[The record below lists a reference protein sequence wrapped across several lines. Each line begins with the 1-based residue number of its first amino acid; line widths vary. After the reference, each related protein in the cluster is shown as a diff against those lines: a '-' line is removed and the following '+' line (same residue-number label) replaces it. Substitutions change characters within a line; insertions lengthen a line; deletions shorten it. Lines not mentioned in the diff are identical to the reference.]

1 MSMEKLQPSELTPE
15 GETRPNEQQSEVD
28 PTKARAAELVERWK
42 KPIAEGGEEISLQA
56 EIRERAQK
64 ALEYQSGELTFDRE
78 VLDRQFAELEQVREQ
93 LNTRKNSLIR
103 RIFDFGKIA
112 RLEQQMGVREGLYK
126 ESEAGVKKREELIQ
140 IYNRIIEEQ
149 QELGQKEEAFAKS
162 GEQNEAVGTYVEQTG
177 EVIRRDISNL
187 MLKKN
192 CLFVHAVAYEDEF
205 KPSVNNDAVDT
216 KQFSAMDQVKIVH
229 GIQPTISCSTLREN
243 TTDGI
248 FNSRE
253 MGVLV
258 AGGRVLAA
266 NVEDMQ
272 TKADGLFSRKFDAKT
287 GTVEAIED
295 SFTHGR
301 AVSEEEYAEKDERVR
316 TNFDYNEVVVENP
329 ESIGVYFS
337 KDYILGQPDSAMF
350 TEAYLMEKFGTRDYD
365 PVAETKLRNALEK
378 NEKWWERV
386 RTMTEANMPVFIIN
400 GRNELYHIYN
410 VDVEKRTFDATPK
423 LEAQHLV
430 DGSYRHNSFTEQER
444 RKKMAEEVIGITG
457 SQKEAT
463 A

>member
-1 MSMEKLQPSELTPE
+1 MEEPQSIVPAPE
-15 GETRPNEQQSEVD
+15 GETGPDEKQGEVD
-28 PTKARAAELVERWK
+28 PTKAKAAKLVEHWK
-42 KPIAEGGEEISLQA
+42 KPIAEGGEEISSEA
-56 EIRERAQK
+56 EIRERAQM
-64 ALEYQSGELTFDRE
+64 ALEYQSGELAFDRE
-78 VLDRQFAELEQVREQ
+78 VLDRRFAELEQVREQ

-112 RLEQQMGVREGLYK
+112 RLEQQMGVRERLYK
-126 ESEAGVKKREELIQ
+126 ESEAGVKKREELTQ
-140 IYNRIIEEQ
+140 ICNQIIAEQ
-149 QELGQKEEAFAKS
+149 LELAQKEEALAKS
-162 GEQNEAVGTYVEQTG
+162 GEQNEAAGAYIEQTG
-177 EVIRRDISNL
+177 EVARRDVSNL
-187 MLKKN
+187 MLKRN

-205 KPSVNNDAVDT
+205 KPSVNNEAVDT

-248 FNSRE
+248 FNARE

-287 GTVEAIED
+287 GSVDAIEAA
-295 SFTHGR
+295 FAHGR
-301 AVSEEEYAEKDERVR
+301 TVTEEEYAEKGERVR

-337 KDYILGQPDSAMF
+337 KDYILGQPDSTMF
-350 TEAYLMEKFGTRDYD
+350 TEAYLMQRFGTKDYD
-365 PVAETKLRNALEK
+365 PDADTKLRNAIEK
-378 NEKWWERV
+378 NEKWWKRV
-386 RTMTEANMPVFIIN
+386 QAMTEANVPVFIIN
-400 GRNELYHIYN
+400 GRNELYYIYN
-410 VDVEKRTFDATPK
+410 IDIGNRTFNATPK

-430 DGSYRHNSFTEQER
+430 DGSYRNNSFTERER
-444 RKKMAEEVIGITG
+444 RKKMAEEVVGITG
-457 SQKEAT
+457 V
-463 A
+463 